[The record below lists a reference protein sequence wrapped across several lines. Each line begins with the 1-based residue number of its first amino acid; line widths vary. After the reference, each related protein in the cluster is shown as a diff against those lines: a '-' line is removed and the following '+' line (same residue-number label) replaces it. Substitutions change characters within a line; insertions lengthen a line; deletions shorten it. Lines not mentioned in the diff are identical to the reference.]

1 MIIDYFFKKYPILI
15 NLFLP
20 YIVIEN
26 IAFHFFNLTRIVIDN
41 LNLKINKNKLK
52 MTEYSNTTV
61 LNLDDDDDIDD
72 SENDNQILN
81 DEDNFKKNIFD
92 MSLSLELRINII
104 LKYYS
109 NHPEDFLEIISRI
122 NGMYSFSGTKT
133 LEKFIYSVITETD
146 ISSFLKIECSMS
158 LLNFKE
164 LEEEIFE
171 KDEESFKEIKRKSN
185 DEIKVRNDDRN
196 LLAYNALNIVCSQ
209 LDENLS
215 TPYKVETICEL
226 MKNDKYKEEST
237 LYFFKI
243 INNYILDC
251 DYRYKT
257 ILSLERRDI
266 IEKKFFIFESCFEF
280 LKKTF
285 NFTMYRILASQNLL
299 QNFEIQDEKRFI
311 IENTLLSFAKD
322 EDLEYNLRADA
333 ADVLLN
339 LGTENMQKEG
349 RNIIFSL
356 GQINGVNKTIF
367 DNAQNVHVTEIEKSV
382 LEIIIQLSNY
392 PTMRLENNPI
402 DYEYVQNAIY
412 SIMDDL
418 LKFESDA
425 DMVKKNRIQI
435 SFNRIYMDKALYF
448 NNSVSNILVK
458 VWSYINNNENKMEMI
473 KRLVEELDE
482 MSGTCSSGFASRIIN
497 SISGFG
503 EFNLHISWEDQIVS
517 NFSGRLNAYARKITN
532 EDSLFFKDE
541 IFSEVFKLFII
552 DNKLFSGMNLEMEDR
567 KSKYLLNKNIENV
580 KKECVE
586 EFSEHVINEMTVTS
600 SKFANRQHFLLFF
613 KTYMPL
619 IYKELFEE
627 FKNLITDSEFD
638 LSFRRAISVYEGDM

>member
-1 MIIDYFFKKYPILI
+1 MIIDYYLKKHPIFI

-20 YIVIEN
+20 YIVLEN
-26 IAFHFFNLTRIVIDN
+26 ITTHFFNLIRIIIDN
-41 LNLKINKNKLK
+41 LNLKINRNKLK

-61 LNLDDDDDIDD
+61 LNLDDDDDIDY
-72 SENDNQILN
+72 SENDNEILN

-92 MSLSLELRINII
+92 MSLSLDLRINII

-109 NHPEDFLEIISRI
+109 NHPEDFLEIISRL

-133 LEKFIYSVITETD
+133 LEKFIYSIITETD

-226 MKNDKYKEEST
+226 MKNDKYKEES
-237 LYFFKI
+237 LFYFFKI
-243 INNYILDC
+243 INNNILDC

-299 QNFEIQDEKRFI
+299 QNFEIHEEKRFI

-382 LEIIIQLSNY
+382 LEIIKQLSNY
-392 PTMRLENNPI
+392 PTMKLENNPI
-402 DYEYVQNAIY
+402 DYEYVQNEIY

-418 LKFESDA
+418 LKFESDS

-458 VWSYINNNENKMEMI
+458 VWSYINNNENKNEMI

-497 SISGFG
+497 SITGFG

-619 IYKELFEE
+619 IYNELFEE

-638 LSFRRAISVYEGDM
+638 LSFRRAISVYEGDI

>member
-1 MIIDYFFKKYPILI
+1 MIIDYFLKKHPILI
-15 NLFLP
+15 NLFIP

-26 IAFHFFNLTRIVIDN
+26 ITSNFFNLIRIVIDN
-41 LNLKINKNKLK
+41 LNLKINRNKLK
-52 MTEYSNTTV
+52 MTEYTV

-72 SENDNQILN
+72 YSSNDSEFLN

-109 NHPEDFLEIISRI
+109 THPEDFLEIISRI

-133 LEKFIYSVITETD
+133 LEKFIYAIITETA

-185 DEIKVRNDDRN
+185 DEIKVRNYDRN

-226 MKNDKYKEEST
+226 MKNDKYKEES
-237 LYFFKI
+237 LFYFFKI
-243 INNYILDC
+243 INNEILDC

-257 ILSLERRDI
+257 ILSLERRDVI
-266 IEKKFFIFESCFEF
+266 DKKFFIFESCFEF

-299 QNFEIQDEKRFI
+299 QNFEIHEDKRFI

-339 LGTENMQKEG
+339 LGNENMQKEG

-382 LEIIIQLSNY
+382 FEIIKQLSNY
-392 PTMRLENNPI
+392 PTMRVDDNPI
-402 DYEYVQNAIY
+402 DYEYVQNEIY
-412 SIMDDL
+412 NIIDELFKM
-418 LKFESDA
+418 ESDL

-458 VWSYINNNENKMEMI
+458 VWSYINKNENKEEMT

-497 SISGFG
+497 SVTGFG

-517 NFSGRLNAYARKITN
+517 NFSGRLNAYARKIEN
-532 EDSLFFKDE
+532 EDSLFFKDD

-552 DNKLFSGMNLEMEDR
+552 DNNLFSGMNIEMEDR
-567 KSKYLLNKNIENV
+567 KNKYLLNKKIENV
-580 KKECVE
+580 KKECIE
-586 EFSEHVINEMTVTS
+586 EFAEHVINEMTVTS

-638 LSFRRAISVYEGDM
+638 LSFRRAISVYEGDI

>member
-26 IAFHFFNLTRIVIDN
+26 ITIHFFNLTRIIIDN
-41 LNLKINKNKLK
+41 LNLKINRNKLK

-61 LNLDDDDDIDD
+61 LNLDDDDDFDN
-72 SENDNQILN
+72 SENDNEILN
-81 DEDNFKKNIFD
+81 DQDNFKKNIFD

-299 QNFEIQDEKRFI
+299 QNFEIHDEKRFI

-356 GQINGVNKTIF
+356 GQINGVSKTIF

-382 LEIIIQLSNY
+382 LEIIKQLSNY
-392 PTMRLENNPI
+392 PTMKLENNPI

-412 SIMDDL
+412 SVIDDL
-418 LKFESDA
+418 LKFESDS
-425 DMVKKNRIQI
+425 DIVKKNRIQI

-497 SISGFG
+497 SITGFG

-567 KSKYLLNKNIENV
+567 KSKYLLNKKIENV
-580 KKECVE
+580 KIECVE
-586 EFSEHVINEMTVTS
+586 EFAEHVINEMTVTS

>member
-1 MIIDYFFKKYPILI
+1 MIIDYFLKKHPILI
-15 NLFLP
+15 NLFIP

-26 IAFHFFNLTRIVIDN
+26 ITSNFFNLIRIVIDN
-41 LNLKINKNKLK
+41 LNLKINRNKLK
-52 MTEYSNTTV
+52 MTEYTV

-72 SENDNQILN
+72 YSSNDSEFLN

-109 NHPEDFLEIISRI
+109 THPEDFLEIISRI

-133 LEKFIYSVITETD
+133 LEKFIYAIITETA

-185 DEIKVRNDDRN
+185 DEIKVRNYDRN

-226 MKNDKYKEEST
+226 MKNDKYKEES
-237 LYFFKI
+237 LFYFFKI
-243 INNYILDC
+243 INNEILDC

-257 ILSLERRDI
+257 ILSLERRDVI
-266 IEKKFFIFESCFEF
+266 DKKFFIFESCFEF

-299 QNFEIQDEKRFI
+299 QNFEIHEDKRFI

-339 LGTENMQKEG
+339 LGNENMQKEG

-382 LEIIIQLSNY
+382 FEIIKQLSNY
-392 PTMRLENNPI
+392 PTMRVDDNPI
-402 DYEYVQNAIY
+402 DYEYVQNEIY
-412 SIMDDL
+412 NIIDELFKM
-418 LKFESDA
+418 ESDL

-458 VWSYINNNENKMEMI
+458 VWSYINKNENKEEMT

-497 SISGFG
+497 SVTGFG

-517 NFSGRLNAYARKITN
+517 NFSGRLNAYARKIEN
-532 EDSLFFKDE
+532 EDSLFFKDD

-552 DNKLFSGMNLEMEDR
+552 DNNLFSGMNIEMEDR
-567 KSKYLLNKNIENV
+567 KNKYLLNKKIENV
-580 KKECVE
+580 KKECIE
-586 EFSEHVINEMTVTS
+586 EFAEHVINEMTVTS